1 VNKEV
6 NSWAKGTYVG
16 VRFCGLR
23 VREGPQG
30 GRRVQEEEGEAAMSW
45 ESGEC
50 VPEGWPIGVQS
61 SPDETQYTVSN
72 NSGLS

>member
-1 VNKEV
+1 MGKRDI
-6 NSWAKGTYVG
+6 VG
-16 VRFCGLR
+16 FRFCGLR

-30 GRRVQEEEGEAAMSW
+30 RRVQEEEGEAAMGW
-45 ESGEC
+45 ESGERG
-50 VPEGWPIGVQS
+50 PEGWPIGVQS